1 MKDIDKTKSH
11 WYVLQVMSGQEN
23 RALNLIQNQRE
34 QDVRD
39 GIDDGVDDI
48 KIPMDKVEVS
58 QNAGKGAKRIVV
70 KERKRYPGYIL
81 IQARLYMSA
90 GEDGSEIKL
99 NPDVWDMIKNTQGV
113 IGFVGGDRPV
123 MLSQAD
129 VLEMLRS
136 EEESEMS
143 KPKVL
148 FKVGEEVSIK
158 KEGAMHGLSAVVED
172 VDSERGRLK
181 VSVNIFGRATVI
193 EVGSDELEKV
203 N

>member
-1 MKDIDKTKSH
+1 MKDIDKTQSH

-23 RALNLIQNQRE
+23 RALNLIQNQR
-34 QDVRD
+34 DLDARD

-48 KIPMDKVEVS
+48 KIPMDKVEVP
-58 QNAGKGAKRIVV
+58 QNTSKGSKRIVV

-81 IQARLYMSA
+81 IQARLYMHCD
-90 GEDGSEIKL
+90 EDGSEIKL
-99 NPDVWDMIKNTQGV
+99 NPEVWDMIKNTQGV
-113 IGFVGGDRPV
+113 IGFVGGERPV
-123 MLSQAD
+123 MLSQAEM
-129 VLEMLRS
+129 LEMLRS
-136 EEESEMS
+136 EEEGEAA

-172 VDSERGRLK
+172 VDNERGRLK

-193 EVGSDELEKV
+193 EIGPDELEKS

>member
-58 QNAGKGAKRIVV
+58 QSTGKGMKRIVV

-81 IQARLYMSA
+81 IQARLYMPAS
-90 GEDGSEIKL
+90 EDGNEIKL

-158 KEGAMHGLSAVVED
+158 KEGAMHGLGAVVED
-172 VDSERGRLK
+172 VDNERGRLK
-181 VSVNIFGRATVI
+181 VSVNMFGRATVI
-193 EVGSDELEKV
+193 EVGPDELEKV